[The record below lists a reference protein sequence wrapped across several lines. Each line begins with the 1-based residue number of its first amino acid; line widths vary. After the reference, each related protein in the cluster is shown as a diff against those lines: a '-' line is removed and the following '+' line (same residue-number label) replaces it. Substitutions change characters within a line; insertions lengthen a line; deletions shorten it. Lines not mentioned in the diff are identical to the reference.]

1 MSQFNLYLEK
11 IQDNRVYY
19 IKEIE
24 YYDENLKGLYYKI
37 KKKYKRFSE
46 ALGKPAIIFLSALI
60 FTAGALINFAY
71 DDFKNEELMKELNNK
86 QMLHYSAKTNSNIDA
101 SIRDNIF
108 GINYFLIKNP
118 KVSMALLSKIDEIYG
133 EHGVEFN
140 TSIPYV
146 SKDRKSA
153 EEKLKEYNIEKILK
167 DLKINS
173 EINEKYI
180 ESIISGD
187 TEFNEQKDLGLDFL
201 NNLKKLEEINKE
213 LIKIE
218 GQRGYESSGTV
229 KKTQGR
235 YMNLNPNNDDEF

>member
-1 MSQFNLYLEK
+1 MSQFNLYLERV
-11 IQDNRVYY
+11 QDNRIYY
-19 IKEIE
+19 TKEIE
-24 YYDENLKGLYYKI
+24 YYDESLKGLYYKI

-46 ALGKPAIIFLSALI
+46 ASGIFLSALI
-60 FTAGALINFAY
+60 FTVGALTNFAY

-86 QMLHYSAKTNSNIDA
+86 QLLHYSVKRNIDA

-118 KVSMALLSKIDEIYG
+118 KVSMALLSKIDEIY
-133 EHGVEFN
+133 EKHDVEFN

-153 EEKLKEYNIEKILK
+153 EEKLKEYNIEEILEG
-167 DLKINS
+167 LKINS
-173 EINEKYI
+173 KISVEYI
-180 ESIISGD
+180 KDIISGKK
-187 TEFNEQKDLGLDFL
+187 FNKEEDLGSDFL
-201 NNLKKLEEINKE
+201 SNLKKLEKINQE